1 MVRPGREASLCRR
14 KTHGTRG
21 LVRPDGFPTMAAMSK
36 PPALRR
42 FPWSR
47 RRNGVFGLLAL
58 SLFLSSCAVMEIEDA
73 PLSAVDPKGPFA
85 QQIDDLFWW
94 VFWIAVVVF
103 VLVEGG
109 LVYAVFKYRDRP
121 GSPEPKQI
129 HGNNKLEITWTLIP
143 VLILAAIS
151 VPTVKSIFDLT
162 ECGSDAMTVNIIGH
176 QWWFEYQYP
185 DLGIETANVL
195 VMPADQEVCALMTSE
210 DVLHNFWI
218 PNLNGKRYLIPGQE
232 TNLRLQ
238 ADEPGEYWG
247 QCAEFCGLSHA
258 LMRARAVALTDE
270 DWDAWV
276 AEQQAPATEPAQ
288 GTLAY
293 DGLEIYQAQCASC
306 HTVDYGSGSDFTSIR
321 GVGEFQGP
329 NLTHF
334 ASRNVFAGAHLPEE
348 GISYDDALEAWLA
361 DPPSIKPGSFMPNL
375 GLAQD
380 DLDALTA
387 WLATLK

>member
-1 MVRPGREASLCRR
+1 
-14 KTHGTRG
+14 
-21 LVRPDGFPTMAAMSK
+21 
-36 PPALRR
+36 
-42 FPWSR
+42 
-47 RRNGVFGLLAL
+47 
-58 SLFLSSCAVMEIEDA
+58 MEIEDA

-109 LVYAVFKYRDRP
+109 LVYAVYKYRDRP